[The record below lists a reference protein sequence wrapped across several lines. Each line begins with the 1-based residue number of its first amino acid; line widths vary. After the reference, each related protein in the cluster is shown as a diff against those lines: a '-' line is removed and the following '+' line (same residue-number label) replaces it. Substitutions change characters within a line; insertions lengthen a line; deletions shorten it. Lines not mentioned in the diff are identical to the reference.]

1 VKPVEPG
8 TTRSWRS
15 RLELLRRVRREA
27 KDDDVSLLA
36 GGVAFFA
43 LLALVPAMAA
53 AVSIY
58 GLFASEATVVRQVR
72 GVLGAAP
79 DEVRSLVVT
88 QLRSIIAGSAGRATL
103 TAVLGI
109 VVALW
114 SASSGMAHLLGAINQ
129 AYDEDETRGFI
140 RVRGISLLM
149 TIGALLFL
157 LVSFTVI
164 AIAPALL
171 AKVGLPAFAR
181 VAAGAVRWLILL
193 PAMIL
198 GLGVLYH
205 FGPDREGTRWSWLSP
220 GAVLATVGW
229 LVASLLFS
237 LYTANFGRYNETY
250 GALSAVIVLMLW
262 LYLTAYLVILGAEL
276 NAELERSAPTPATE
290 HRLEEPVGPAVR
302 LGS

>member
-1 VKPVEPG
+1 
-8 TTRSWRS
+8 
-15 RLELLRRVRREA
+15 
-27 KDDDVSLLA
+27 
-36 GGVAFFA
+36 
-43 LLALVPAMAA
+43 
-53 AVSIY
+53 
-58 GLFASEATVVRQVR
+58 
-72 GVLGAAP
+72 
-79 DEVRSLVVT
+79 
-88 QLRSIIAGSAGRATL
+88 
-103 TAVLGI
+103 
-109 VVALW
+109 
-114 SASSGMAHLLGAINQ
+114 
-129 AYDEDETRGFI
+129 
-140 RVRGISLLM
+140 
-149 TIGALLFL
+149 
-157 LVSFTVI
+157 
-164 AIAPALL
+164 
-171 AKVGLPAFAR
+171 
-181 VAAGAVRWLILL
+181 
-193 PAMIL
+193 MIL